1 MKKSAKLPSG
11 KKSAKQGRLTSSHRG
26 IEFFS
31 VWPHKLRFL
40 AKLLQSPKRAKNMIF
55 PQLLFVF
62 YDILLLED
70 GEDGADDGPLP
81 SPLHLPDRL
90 DGHIRILSQTGR
102 GSVDKVSFF
111 RPFSESLFMSHF
123 MSHFQLIFIS
133 LLSR

>member
-1 MKKSAKLPSG
+1 MY
-11 KKSAKQGRLTSSHRG
+11 
-26 IEFFS
+26 
-31 VWPHKLRFL
+31 
-40 AKLLQSPKRAKNMIF
+40 
-55 PQLLFVF
+55 

-90 DGHIRILSQTGR
+90 DGHIRLLSQTGR

-111 RPFSESLFMSHF
+111 CPFSETLFRPP
-123 MSHFQLIFIS
+123 FQLILIS